1 MKTGRTLHAAR
12 SSEASGPR
20 PARVELLQAALAVMV
35 EHLNRSSLILI
46 LVTVFA
52 LPINPIADFGRE
64 SSAAARWRSTAMDS

>member
-1 MKTGRTLHAAR
+1 MKTARTLQAAR
-12 SSEASGPR
+12 SSEASGPS
-20 PARVELLQAALAVMV
+20 RVELLQAALAVMV

-64 SSAAARWRSTAMDS
+64 LSAASRWRSTAMDS